1 MEKYDKIFINNVIDQ
16 TKVNIAKQYSEYK
29 QKNIYMMIPV
39 NLDENAMKIA
49 IGDISFANIEVL
61 TGKLLIKYGNNVEV
75 VKTLIS
81 KLSSYIYDTES
92 KIILLTI
99 SKGNV
104 STYIGL
110 FLLDENYKVIS

>member
-1 MEKYDKIFINNVIDQ
+1 MEKYDKNFINNIIDQ
-16 TKVNIAKQYSEYK
+16 TKANIAKQYSEYK

-39 NLDENAMKIA
+39 NLDENIMKIT
-49 IGDISFANIEVL
+49 IGDISFSNLEVL
-61 TGKLLIKYGNNVEV
+61 TRKLLIKYNNTEV
-75 VKTLIS
+75 VKSLIS

-99 SKGNV
+99 TKGNV